1 MSSVNSSHIP
11 NTANRRTKL
20 LNTTSVLCTRKKH
33 VQHPKFCLLSLPAC
47 PYRIQSLKNAETR
60 QYSLTTCSV
69 AEGIRSP
76 QIKPLTE
83 KAELF
88 YCKTQEPCNKELGD
102 RRRNKGTVFSTPGR
116 SSILLSPI
124 ELAILLQTTQFFF
137 RDSPA
142 QRGQQVDLCVS
153 LEFQSFQLSGYLS
166 CREEVI
172 SRCFRIYSD
181 FNWLSYGP

>member
-1 MSSVNSSHIP
+1 M
-11 NTANRRTKL
+11 
-20 LNTTSVLCTRKKH
+20 LCSRKKH

-88 YCKTQEPCNKELGD
+88 YCKTQESCNKEPGH

-181 FNWLSYGP
+181 FNWLSYDP